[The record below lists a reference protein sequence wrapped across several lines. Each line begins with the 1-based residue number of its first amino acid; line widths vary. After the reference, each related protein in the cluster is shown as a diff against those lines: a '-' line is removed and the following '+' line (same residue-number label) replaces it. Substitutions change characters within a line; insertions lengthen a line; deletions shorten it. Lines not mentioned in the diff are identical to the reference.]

1 MFLHGKLAR
10 FAGVW
15 LRENG
20 GCSTALEIGRS
31 GVLEG
36 VGGLICIC
44 SSTSRASTL
53 RIAAGGV
60 ALMITKHPLSS
71 SADREK
77 DAVMLS
83 SLFNC

>member
-1 MFLHGKLAR
+1 M
-10 FAGVW
+10 
-15 LRENG
+15 
-20 GCSTALEIGRS
+20 SLEIGRS

-53 RIAAGGV
+53 LCLRIAAGGV

-71 SADREK
+71 SADKEK

-83 SLFNC
+83 SIFNC